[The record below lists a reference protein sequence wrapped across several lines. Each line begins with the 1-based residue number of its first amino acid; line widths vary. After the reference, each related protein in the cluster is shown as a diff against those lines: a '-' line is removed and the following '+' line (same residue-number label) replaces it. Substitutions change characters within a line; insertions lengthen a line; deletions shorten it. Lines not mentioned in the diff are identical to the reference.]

1 MSCYWEHSLNLYLCK
16 VWVSYSVKS
25 KCLLEPWR
33 SSLTGRWRKWWLEVR
48 SVTSLV
54 QLNLEKAVGVQLVSE
69 VWTNSS
75 ASANSRLRSVLT
87 VLSPVRALGIKASCW
102 CWEAGSSCIIDQ
114 WWIHRQISICFHV
127 LSELGRI
134 WYVPVEIQQEFWE
147 ALENCRLRSDVQ
159 FLYSNEAVAK
169 WVNQSVGNSC
179 PCYLS
184 MIWSIS
190 TEGTEKSLFPLKHC

>member
-1 MSCYWEHSLNLYLCK
+1 MKQDINRCSPCNTCCCERSHRGVISLAFCSCPLPPPLLCLMSCYWEHFPNFYLCK
-16 VWVSYSVKS
+16 MGGSLILSNWGVCWETWS
-25 KCLLEPWR
+25 

-69 VWTNSS
+69 VQTNSS

-87 VLSPVRALGIKASCW
+87 VLSPLRALGIKTSCW

-127 LSELGRI
+127 LSEEFGMFLGR
-134 WYVPVEIQQEFWE
+134 YS
-147 ALENCRLRSDVQ
+147 RSFERHWKIAGLDKIQ
-159 FLYSNEAVAK
+159 FLYS
-169 WVNQSVGNSC
+169 S
-179 PCYLS
+179 
-184 MIWSIS
+184 
-190 TEGTEKSLFPLKHC
+190 